1 MEDQIK
7 EIQNQILELA
17 YKLST
22 INNFCIELENRL
34 KDLEYEVTY
43 GKGFYE

>member
-1 MEDQIK
+1 MEDLIK
-7 EIQNQILELA
+7 EMQNQIFELT

>member
-1 MEDQIK
+1 MEDLIK
-7 EIQNQILELA
+7 EMQNYIIELA

-34 KDLEYEVTY
+34 KALEYKVTY